1 MGLGNLNLR
10 LTGDNDSLNTV
21 LRAITN
27 EKNDILI
34 ELEAKNKIVADLQA
48 LLLGKMNDQQENN
61 VLKEENAWLVKQLA
75 TRENKLKK
83 INLEGLE
90 NEETINAMKNQ
101 YETII
106 NNLKND
112 IDAKDADYLKQ
123 LDKFNKTLE
132 GNNDVLNN
140 KDIKAKN
147 EIENLKEKLDEN
159 YK

>member
-1 MGLGNLNLR
+1 MK
-10 LTGDNDSLNTV
+10 
-21 LRAITN
+21 
-27 EKNDILI
+27 KNDMFI
-34 ELEAKNKIVADLQA
+34 ELEAKNKIVADLQE

-61 VLKEENAWLVKQLA
+61 ILKEENAWLVKQLA

-83 INLEGLE
+83 INLESLE
-90 NEETINAMKNQ
+90 NEDSINAMKNQ

-106 NNLKND
+106 SNLKND
-112 IDAKDADYLKQ
+112 IDAKDADYLRQ